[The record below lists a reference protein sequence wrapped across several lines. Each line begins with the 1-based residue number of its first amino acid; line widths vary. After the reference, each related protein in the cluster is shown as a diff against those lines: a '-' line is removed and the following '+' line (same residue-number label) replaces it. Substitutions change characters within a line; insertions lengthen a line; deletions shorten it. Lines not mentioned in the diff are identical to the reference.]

1 MTLDNKNMNLQ
12 LNINEHG
19 VSHRLIKKTSNKL
32 LVFFSGTDKKDGRFD
47 FWKSADE
54 LPYNILLINNG
65 KNEWYQDSIPGF
77 SSSISETIEKIKYIS
92 EQLGCDEIITIGVSM
107 GGYAASLFGAL
118 LDCRVLAF
126 SFDTVLKYPLSRS
139 AKRIPK
145 KTKIIYNNLRPII
158 KNSKCRITALSG
170 EMDFPDLLSLSRI
183 SDLKNVK
190 AYSVRGVTHG
200 VGRFIDKRYGMPNI
214 ITFFVENNT
223 LPEIKEINNLCH
235 NKILS
240 KNIFLSYQAFVN
252 KDFSTAQ
259 SLIREA
265 LLAEP
270 LLEPAIFIS
279 ALVNMELK
287 NYTLAVEQFAFVA
300 GISPHFTTAKYNL
313 AKSLRMSKK
322 YDQAIQ
328 HFYEYISLMPSSAGS
343 YYNLS
348 LIYERKGL
356 LEDAKKMAQMAYS
369 LSPESETYKKRYETY
384 FS

>member
-1 MTLDNKNMNLQ
+1 
-12 LNINEHG
+12 
-19 VSHRLIKKTSNKL
+19 
-32 LVFFSGTDKKDGRFD
+32 
-47 FWKSADE
+47 
-54 LPYNILLINNG
+54 
-65 KNEWYQDSIPGF
+65 
-77 SSSISETIEKIKYIS
+77 
-92 EQLGCDEIITIGVSM
+92 
-107 GGYAASLFGAL
+107 
-118 LDCRVLAF
+118 
-126 SFDTVLKYPLSRS
+126 
-139 AKRIPK
+139 
-145 KTKIIYNNLRPII
+145 
-158 KNSKCRITALSG
+158 
-170 EMDFPDLLSLSRI
+170 
-183 SDLKNVK
+183 
-190 AYSVRGVTHG
+190 
-200 VGRFIDKRYGMPNI
+200 
-214 ITFFVENNT
+214 NT

-287 NYTLAVEQFAFVA
+287 NYTLAVEQFAFIV

-369 LSPESETYKKRYETY
+369 LSPESETYKKRYDTY